1 MEAQFHTFSL
11 MTKLWTNSIYYM
23 VYAWLMLQKICF
35 FLFFCSGPECG
46 CEAFVYLLASKDSD
60 ALVVHSLNN
69 EHNHD
74 VFPV

>member
-1 MEAQFHTFSL
+1 
-11 MTKLWTNSIYYM
+11 M

-35 FLFFCSGPECG
+35 FLFFCSGPERG